1 MRLRALACLFG
12 LFVLVGT
19 GFAQKARTMPAGT
32 EPTAKAQ
39 FDRGWR
45 QLDKGRYQE
54 ALAAANLILLNGPL
68 KLYVEPSSTDPG
80 GTATKLLIQKAA
92 QGWSDAL
99 GENID
104 VVICT
109 DSSAA
114 SVVVRSMDTM
124 QLNGREVAGYTDW
137 KRWVHGS
144 ASGVKAV
151 ITLRTRGL
159 SKNCLSKG
167 AALQAAMHELGHLLG
182 LDDGPQNGIMGLLD
196 PANPVTK
203 PSRSEVQLLTE
214 IRNQARQLLQAAR
227 LKEAAS

>member
-1 MRLRALACLFG
+1 
-12 LFVLVGT
+12 
-19 GFAQKARTMPAGT
+19 MPAGT

-54 ALAAANLILLNGPL
+54 ALAAANLILLIGPL
-68 KLYVEPSSTDPG
+68 KLYVEPSSTDPE
-80 GTATKLLIQKAA
+80 GTATKLLVQKAA
-92 QGWSDAL
+92 QAWSDAL
-99 GENID
+99 GESLD
-104 VVICT
+104 VLFCK
-109 DSSAA
+109 DSLGA

-137 KRWVHGS
+137 SRWVQGS
-144 ASGVKAV
+144 SSGVKAV
-151 ITLRTRGL
+151 ITLRSRGL
-159 SKNCLSKG
+159 HKNRLSKA

-182 LDDGPQNGIMGLLD
+182 LDDGPQGGIMGLLD
-196 PANPVTK
+196 PAKPVTK

-214 IRNQARQLLQAAR
+214 IRNQARHLLQAAR